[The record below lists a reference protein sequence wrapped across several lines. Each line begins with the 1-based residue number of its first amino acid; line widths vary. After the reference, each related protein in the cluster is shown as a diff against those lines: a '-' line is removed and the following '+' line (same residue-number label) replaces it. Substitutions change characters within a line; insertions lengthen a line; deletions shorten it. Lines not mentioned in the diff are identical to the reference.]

1 MAKKKTTT
9 TTKGGAG
16 FGGTQNDDDDESSVQ
31 ETTMNDE
38 NFSFDVGTPVWVK
51 DANHAWVAAS
61 ISKVG
66 SGDLSSGEGTSSSLF
81 FECTFA
87 EDEDDGREEK
97 KKNNSNGGNGG
108 GGKGG
113 GKVGDLSLASAQPTT
128 IVITKENAKED
139 LALRERNTEE
149 DMVKLSYLHEAGV
162 LHNLR
167 RRYARDEI
175 YTYTGQILIAV
186 NPFQKIPHLYDQAMM
201 EMYGGAEQGE
211 LSPHVY
217 AVAEAAYKQM
227 LSEGGSQ
234 SILVSGESGAGKT
247 ETAKHI
253 MQYLAHSAKH
263 EDGTSGVEK
272 QVLETNPLL
281 EAFGNAK
288 TVRNDNSS
296 RFGKFTEIL
305 FDEEDKISGAAIRT
319 YLLERSRVVR
329 VSDPERNFHVFYQIL
344 AGASKEEK
352 SKWRLDG
359 KTFEDFYYLN
369 QSKCVKL
376 ERISDVVGY
385 EETQNAM
392 EVVGISES
400 EREDVFGVVSGVLHL
415 GNIDFSPSPEDEDA
429 SVVASN
435 AKRSLEDA
443 ASVLKVDKDRLEKAL
458 ISRQI
463 VTADGA
469 ILKPLSVSDA
479 KHNRDSLAKM
489 LYSRLFDW
497 LVERINQAIGN
508 KKEDEED
515 AEDGEN
521 ITGDKKSKR
530 RFIGVLDIYGF
541 ESFKKNSFEQFCINF
556 ANEKLQQHF
565 NQKVFKMEQEEYEK
579 EAIDWSYIEFVDN
592 QDILDVIERKVGGI
606 ISLLDESC
614 IMTSTT
620 SEQFAQKLFSAL
632 DDEKRFSKPKRSQI
646 DFTLNHY
653 AGDVT
658 YESENFI
665 EKNKDYAIL
674 EHTEVLSTSET
685 NILRLIFEEKEN
697 EILNEGNKPPPPR
710 AKKSAMKFT
719 SIGNSF
725 KHQLNDLMKKLHGTE
740 PHFVRCVKPNQ
751 ASVPST
757 FENANI
763 LQQLRCGGVL
773 EAVRIS
779 CAGYPSRKPIELF
792 LTRFGLLAPDEAAK
806 FFTPGKEREALEGI
820 LNVANLQEWQI
831 GKTKV
836 FLRSG
841 QMAVLDTLRSKK
853 LGWAAVEIQKH
864 VKRRVAQKQYKRT
877 KSAAETVNKYA
888 RGMFARK
895 IVREIRQTKAVT
907 AIQAFVRMSI
917 CKKQFAETKE
927 AAVKIQ
933 TLARAVKARKEFLE
947 LKERN
952 LAAIRAQSV
961 YRGQL
966 ARNRVKEIKKE
977 QRDVAK
983 MLEAK
988 SELEKK
994 LEAERARAK
1003 MLELQREEEKVKRE
1017 AEEEEKRK
1025 NAEKEREEREAKE
1038 KIEREKQ
1045 QEEAALAA
1053 KKAEEE
1059 LKELRERAQKEELL
1073 RQETEQTIK
1082 KELEEANKTADQYEK
1097 ALREALEE
1105 NEKLRDRLAVAEAE
1119 LDSFRNG
1126 LKTPGTAMMTGGPG
1140 GGKSRARMMNGT
1152 PLSAS
1157 SLNTPMSA
1165 GGGEIDQSVDKEVP
1179 DSTSPQT
1186 ISLKEDHEA
1195 LRALLGHERA
1205 HEIFATPDGSPALA
1219 VIVFRCL
1226 LRWKAFSLERTSL
1239 FERILGAFE
1248 NSLNRN
1254 AKDDNK
1260 AVAFWLTNAFALL
1273 HLLHR
1278 TLKNSG
1284 NRNRRGGVGIL
1295 DRINS
1300 TISSRLKSPPTMFN
1314 QQPSISGSSD
1324 KENAD
1329 ANKTRRTSVDGNG
1342 HGNGGGGGGGEESV
1356 TAILG
1361 VKQIEAKYPG
1371 FLFRQS
1377 LGMFCEKAYGILR
1390 DNTKSMISP
1399 HLGSCIQAPRQR
1411 TGAIVG
1417 GKSTNDKDGKHMQL
1431 SSHWMSILEELD
1443 TILLAFT
1450 ENNVPKALTSKFFT
1464 QIFCFI
1470 NVNMF
1475 NALLLRRECCSFSN
1489 GEYIAAGLSELENWL
1504 NKNAAVVGEAPKKEL
1519 RFINQAVQLLV
1530 INQKPRKTLNEITL
1544 ELCPVLSIQQ
1554 LYRICTMYWDDKYGT
1569 ETVNQ
1574 DVLKQMKNS
1583 MMDQQSNNQHNSFLL
1598 DDDSSIHFNVEEI
1611 AESSLEITLDF
1622 QSKDDLPEELAENEK
1637 FAFLSTR
1644 LTAGGA

>member
-1 MAKKKTTT
+1 MVRKSARFDHFSSSTTEIIMAKKSKKNSEEKNASSSSSPATTL
-9 TTKGGAG
+9 
-16 FGGTQNDDDDESSVQ
+16 
-31 ETTMNDE
+31 
-38 NFSFDVGTPVWVK
+38 DVGTPVWVK
-51 DANHAWVAAS
+51 DAKHAWVAAE
-61 ISKVG
+61 ISKVD
-66 SGDLSSGEGTSSSLF
+66 SVTGEAL
-81 FECTFA
+81 ECAFA
-87 EDEDDGREEK
+87 KDEDDGRR
-97 KKNNSNGGNGG
+97 GG
-108 GGKGG
+108 GEE
-113 GKVGDLSLASAQPTT
+113 DALSSSLANAQP
-128 IVITKENAKED
+128 IVIKNAKED
-139 LALRERNTEE
+139 IALRERNTEE
-149 DMVKLSYLHEAGV
+149 DMVKLNYLHEAGV

-227 LSEGGSQ
+227 LSEGCSQ

-305 FDEEDKISGAAIRT
+305 FDDEDKISGAAIRT

-352 SKWRLDG
+352 SKWRLES

-376 ERISDVVGY
+376 EHISDAVGY
-385 EETQNAM
+385 EDTKNAM
-392 EVVGISES
+392 DVVGISES
-400 EREDVFGVVSGVLHL
+400 EREDVFRVVSGVLHL
-415 GNIDFSPSPEDEDA
+415 GNIDFAPSPEDEDA

-435 AKRSLEDA
+435 AKQSLEDA
-443 ASVLKVDKDRLEKAL
+443 AAVLKVDKDRLEKAL

-508 KKEDEED
+508 KSEEEG
-515 AEDGEN
+515 EDGD
-521 ITGDKKSKR
+521 TKR

-620 SEQFAQKLFSAL
+620 SEQFAQKLFSSL
-632 DDEKRFSKPKRSQI
+632 DNEKRFSKPKRSQV

-877 KSAAETVNKYA
+877 KSAAETVNRYA

-907 AIQAFVRMSI
+907 AIQAFVRMAI
-917 CKKQFAETKE
+917 ARKQFAEAKE

-933 TLARAVKARKEFLE
+933 TLARAAKARKEFFE
-947 LKERN
+947 LKKRN
-952 LAAIRAQSV
+952 LAAIKVQSV
-961 YRGQL
+961 YRGQV
-966 ARNRVKEIKKE
+966 ARKRVKEIKKE

-1003 MLELQREEEKVKRE
+1003 MLELQREEEKAKRE

-1025 NAEKEREEREAKE
+1025 IAEKEREEREAKE
-1038 KIEREKQ
+1038 KIEREKR

-1059 LKELRERAQKEELL
+1059 LKELREKAKAEELL
-1073 RQETEQTIK
+1073 RQETERTVK

-1165 GGGEIDQSVDKEVP
+1165 GGEMDQSMDKDVP

-1195 LRALLGHERA
+1195 LRALLGHEKA

-1226 LRWKAFSLERTSL
+1226 LKWKAFSLERTSL

-1254 AKDDNK
+1254 AKDNNK

-1284 NRNRRGGVGIL
+1284 SKNRRGGVGIL

-1300 TISSRLKSPPTMFN
+1300 TISSRLKSPPSMFN
-1314 QQPSISGSSD
+1314 QQPSVSGSSD

-1329 ANKTRRTSVDGNG
+1329 ANKTTRRSSVDGG
-1342 HGNGGGGGGGEESV
+1342 RSHGGEEESV

-1411 TGAIVG
+1411 TGAIVSN
-1417 GKSTNDKDGKHMQL
+1417 KSSNEKDGKHMQL

-1504 NKNAAVVGEAPKKEL
+1504 TKNAAFVGEAPKKEL

-1611 AESSLEITLDF
+1611 AESALEIALDF

-1637 FAFLSTR
+1637 FAFLSTH
-1644 LTAGGA
+1644 LTAGGT